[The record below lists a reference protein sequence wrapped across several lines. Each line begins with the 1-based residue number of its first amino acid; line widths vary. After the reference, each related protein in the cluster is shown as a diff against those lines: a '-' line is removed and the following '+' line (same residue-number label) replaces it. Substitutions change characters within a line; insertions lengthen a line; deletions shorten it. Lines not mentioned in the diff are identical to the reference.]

1 MPSPGFYLLVLGLGP
16 IALTACL
23 ETEVAIAQPISAV
36 PVVGVDLGNSARV
49 PQIAGLAGEGEGY
62 GRTEAGTIP
71 TAHDSMPG
79 MSHGST
85 GGMQM
90 DHGSMPGM
98 SDGSTGGMQMDHGSM
113 RGMSP
118 GSTGGMQMDR
128 RAMPGMSRG
137 SKVMQMDRGTMSGMR
152 HRRGG
157 NMQMAHSGHAHA
169 QGTGM
174 VNSIDAAAHKVNV
187 SHGPIPTIGR
197 PAMTVDFAVAPAV
210 DLRAV
215 KPGTRINFTI
225 ERGEG
230 GMYVIQSIKPA
241 GGGK

>member
-1 MPSPGFYLLVLGLGP
+1 MTSHSLSVLMLGLVP

-23 ETEVAIAQPISAV
+23 ETEAATAQPTSAV
-36 PVVGVDLGNSARV
+36 PVVGIDLGNSARV

-62 GRTEAGTIP
+62 GRTEAGTTP

-79 MSHGST
+79 MSH
-85 GGMQM
+85 
-90 DHGSMPGM
+90 
-98 SDGSTGGMQMDHGSM
+98 GSTGGMQMDHGSM